1 MEIIRTYW
9 IFGVGFLAQLLFGIR
24 IVIQWWIAE
33 KRRESVSPSL
43 FWKFSLA
50 GSAIFLVYGILRTDI
65 VIIVGQIISYVIY
78 IRNLQL
84 KGDWPKLS
92 GVLRF
97 FLASI
102 PPICMLWTL
111 GMAHE
116 VSFTTALFQ
125 DMNGFLLVG
134 AVGQVFLN
142 LRFLYQWYYSEKQK
156 QSILPTGFWWLS
168 ISGGVLVIIYS
179 IYRRD
184 PVLLLAQGMAIVPYT
199 RNLIL
204 STKRN

>member
-1 MEIIRTYW
+1 
-9 IFGVGFLAQLLFGIR
+9 
-24 IVIQWWIAE
+24 
-33 KRRESVSPSL
+33 
-43 FWKFSLA
+43 
-50 GSAIFLVYGILRTDI
+50 
-65 VIIVGQIISYVIY
+65 
-78 IRNLQL
+78 
-84 KGDWPKLS
+84 
-92 GVLRF
+92 
-97 FLASI
+97 
-102 PPICMLWTL
+102 
-111 GMAHE
+111 MAHE

-204 STKRN
+204 STKGIREKLPTAYWLEHFFLTFIPKHFAESVL

>member
-1 MEIIRTYW
+1 MRNGKCITIEMEIIRTYW

-97 FLASI
+97 FL
-102 PPICMLWTL
+102 PPSHRYVCYGRWEWRTK
-111 GMAHE
+111 
-116 VSFTTALFQ
+116 
-125 DMNGFLLVG
+125 LVL
-134 AVGQVFLN
+134 QLHYF
-142 LRFLYQWYYSEKQK
+142 R
-156 QSILPTGFWWLS
+156 I
-168 ISGGVLVIIYS
+168 
-179 IYRRD
+179 
-184 PVLLLAQGMAIVPYT
+184 
-199 RNLIL
+199 
-204 STKRN
+204 